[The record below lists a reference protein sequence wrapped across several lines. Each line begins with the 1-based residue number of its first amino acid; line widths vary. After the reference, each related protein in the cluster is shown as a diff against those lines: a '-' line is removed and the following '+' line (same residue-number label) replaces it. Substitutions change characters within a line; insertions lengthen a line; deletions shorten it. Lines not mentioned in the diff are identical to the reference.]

1 MLCGRMTYDPHSTA
15 LPTEESR
22 LKYQVRHLTHYE
34 YEQKVISCHN
44 RAHLLPRETP
54 FQLAATP
61 RVLIHPTPTTGNRRI
76 DYFGNRVYHF
86 SIQEPHQSLS
96 IQVTTDITLKPQRMG
111 SSQPLGYGN
120 TCAQVKEKLAQ
131 VGGSKNTPPNSY
143 GIETLYAREFLLA
156 SPMVRLSDSL
166 RQYADSCFSPH
177 KPFLTAVMDFSHKIF
192 SEFDYEPG
200 VTDVATPIEDV
211 LANKYGVCQDFA
223 HLAIGCL
230 RSLGYAARY
239 VSGYLETL
247 PAPGQKK
254 LVGADASHAWFS
266 VYSPGEGWFE
276 FDPTNDSIPGH
287 QHIVTA
293 WGRDYSDVS
302 PLRGVIFG
310 GGTNQRLSVSVDVQR
325 LATPA

>member
-1 MLCGRMTYDPHSTA
+1 M
-15 LPTEESR
+15 
-22 LKYQVRHLTHYE
+22 KYRVRHLTHYE
-34 YEQKVISCHN
+34 YGNKVISCYN

-54 FQLAATP
+54 LQFAGTP
-61 RVLIHPTPTTGNRRI
+61 RVVIHPTPSTGNRRI

-86 SIQEPHQSLS
+86 AIQEPHQALS
-96 IQVTTDITLKPQRMG
+96 IQVTTDITLKAQRIDVG
-111 SSQPLGYGN
+111 QQLDYGN
-120 TCAQVKEKLAQ
+120 TCAQVLERL
-131 VGGSKNTPPNSY
+131 SLNSEQQY
-143 GIETLYAREFLLA
+143 HKDNVPDIETLYAREFLLS
-156 SPMVRLSDSL
+156 SPMIKLSPDL
-166 RQYADSCFSPH
+166 ANYAKACFSPH
-177 KPFLTAVMDFSHKIF
+177 KPFLSAVTQLMQKIYT
-192 SEFDYEPG
+192 EFDYDPN
-200 VTDVATPIEDV
+200 VTDVATPLEEV
-211 LANKYGVCQDFA
+211 LAMKHGVCQDFA

-254 LVGADASHAWFS
+254 LVGADASHAWFA

-276 FDPTNDSIPGH
+276 FDPTNNSIPGH

-310 GGTNQRLSVSVDVQR
+310 GGASQSLRVSVDVQR
-325 LATPA
+325 LEE